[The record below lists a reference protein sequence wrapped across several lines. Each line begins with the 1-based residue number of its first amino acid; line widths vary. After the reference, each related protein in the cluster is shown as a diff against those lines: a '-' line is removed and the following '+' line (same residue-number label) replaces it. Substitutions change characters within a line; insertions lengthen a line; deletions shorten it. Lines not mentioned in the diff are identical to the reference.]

1 MTAKKFH
8 WKYADQNQI
17 GDHICCIS
25 SLAKFCSHYPNWS
38 ITIGLDGMR
47 RQIIAGQTQHILS
60 LETGK

>member
-38 ITIGLDGMR
+38 ITIGLDEIL
-47 RQIIAGQTQHILS
+47 RQIIADHAQRLLTAGS
-60 LETGK
+60 K

>member
-25 SLAKFCSHYPNWS
+25 SLAKFRSHYPNWS
-38 ITIGLDGMR
+38 ITIGLDEILS
-47 RQIIAGQTQHILS
+47 QIIADHTKRLQTS
-60 LETGK
+60 A